1 MKILAALKFRLLWA
15 LALGLVATGFSQEK
29 FVESYN
35 ASDDMVV
42 TLKTSYTNVIFETWN
57 KDKVEVTAFIEG
69 EDVTKEQKI
78 ALFDAWD
85 FEVLGN
91 SRLKAEGL

>member
-1 MKILAALKFRLLWA
+1 MKISAALKFRLLWA

-35 ASDDMVV
+35 AGDDMLV

-57 KDKVEVTAFIEG
+57 KDKVEVIRFYRSRRCNQR
-69 EDVTKEQKI
+69 TK
-78 ALFDAWD
+78 
-85 FEVLGN
+85 N
-91 SRLKAEGL
+91 SSF